1 MFTIGPFARLAGV
14 SPKVLRSY
22 DALGLFRPA
31 WLDRSTGYRYYS
43 PAQLPELRRVAAL
56 RDVGIGLAEIGRLV
70 TDGADLPAALERRRA
85 ELEAERAE
93 IDRRLAAL
101 DIRVRG
107 RLDGA
112 GADPGTD
119 VVVRPIP
126 PEAVAIRTVHGDEDD
141 AAAFHELE
149 IHVRDQ
155 GRRARRPPGALLPGG
170 EDWEIWVPVTGPV
183 VPTDRITFRR
193 LDGCRAATLLV
204 RGPYERVAAARAVL
218 DRWVAVAG
226 LEAAGSLR
234 VIYLQFGAEHELR
247 VPAGYV
253 VERATD
259 FVTELQLPVAPRRA
273 PVGRSLRSQP
283 RRIPSDASRRHA
295 EGGDGGAGGRRRAPA
310 EDRPRRP

>member
-22 DALGLFRPA
+22 DALGLFRPV
-31 WLDRSTGYRYYS
+31 WLDRTTGYRYYS

-70 TDGADLPAALERRRA
+70 AGGADLRAALDRRRA

-107 RLDGA
+107 GSAGSGGA
-112 GADPGTD
+112 GADPGAD

-126 PEAVAIRTVHGDEDD
+126 PEAVAIRTIAAGEDD
-141 AAAFHELE
+141 AGAFHELE
-149 IHVRDQ
+149 SHVRDQ
-155 GRRARRPPGALLPGG
+155 VRRARRPPGALVPGG
-170 EDWEIWVPVTGPV
+170 DDWEIYVPVTGPI
-183 VPTDRITFRR
+183 VPTERIAYRR
-193 LDGCRAATLLV
+193 LDACRAATLIV
-204 RGPYERVAAARAVL
+204 RGGYEGLAAARTAL
-218 DRWVAVAG
+218 ERWVEEAG
-226 LEAAGSLR
+226 LEPAGPLR
-234 VIYLQFGAEHELR
+234 IVYLQFGAERELR

-259 FVTELQLPVAPRRA
+259 FVTELQLPVGPRRA
-273 PVGRSLRSQP
+273 PSV
-283 RRIPSDASRRHA
+283 A
-295 EGGDGGAGGRRRAPA
+295 
-310 EDRPRRP
+310 